1 MSGGDYSQ
9 LRDSS
14 AGFFRGIQESGVD
27 GARGR
32 VPAARD
38 NQNKKKGKEKERSGD
53 YIDLMPS
60 SIATSID
67 EYDFV

>member
-1 MSGGDYSQ
+1 MEQGGVS
-9 LRDSS
+9 RP
-14 AGFFRGIQESGVD
+14 QETIKT
-27 GARGR
+27 
-32 VPAARD
+32 
-38 NQNKKKGKEKERSGD
+38 KKKGKEKERSGD

>member
-38 NQNKKKGKEKERSGD
+38 NQNKKKKEKKKKEVA
-53 YIDLMPS
+53 I
-60 SIATSID
+60 TSI
-67 EYDFV
+67 